1 MTPSQTNISAASP
14 LEECPPM
21 QYPNPNLTPAEC
33 EKPEKPSAKFRVIN
47 ATLPQTRFIVDGIN
61 TLIAS
66 DEESQVVNIDGVV
79 SVKIN
84 KPSYLMAL
92 LGLCKI
98 ECKSDDDATVAFIL
112 PDWLEVAR

>member
-1 MTPSQTNISAASP
+1 
-14 LEECPPM
+14 M
-21 QYPNPNLTPAEC
+21 QYPNPNLTPAESA
-33 EKPEKPSAKFRVIN
+33 KPEKQSAKLRVIN
-47 ATLPQTRFIVDGIN
+47 ATLPQTRFIVDAIN

-66 DEESQVVNIDGVV
+66 DEDAQVVNIDGVV

-98 ECKSDDDATVAFIL
+98 ECKSDDATVAFIL
-112 PDWLEVAR
+112 PEWLGVAQ